1 MKKILLQLAVLLV
14 SPGVMCA
21 GDFKEYF
28 EGKHW
33 VREYYNEVIL
43 AKDRNVFLDYVSR
56 FKERPYE
63 FYYDLDYELYWYE
76 ELNRLG
82 DYCRF
87 FYSDFS
93 ERHCFDVLH
102 NIFSVKEITKLS
114 KDNFLVLVEKDG
126 LNISPTEYIES
137 LMYYGCDWSILKD
150 KDITDIDKLYVEFD
164 GDYLFIYAD
173 EAKTLLATY
182 CMYEED
188 EYSSFLEAVATNN
201 FDNMEFTF
209 PRHADGTC
217 DYDEDAWKSEK
228 KSVIGTNLR
237 TGKATTVKENLRV
250 HSDERTTSAV
260 RITLAA
266 GTPVEILGI
275 GGEETI
281 DGITSKWVHVKVM
294 PGIMGTDG
302 TYIKWGNVVG
312 WCFGGVVSDIEEVS
326 ESANALMSKT
336 AEPAE
341 MVALPEAAVSKP
353 APDLGKTATVTENLR
368 LRIDEQTTSDVVAT
382 LAAGTRVKV
391 LAPGRED
398 TIDGITSNWVQVS
411 VLGGAKD
418 KDGNTIEAGTVG
430 WLFGGYLSEME
441 SAESERVNEEASTAK
456 KSSALP
462 IVPIVASGAVLAVLF
477 LFKCITCIFALGFE
491 ERINIIL
498 LAVKKKKYE
507 KK

>member
-1 MKKILLQLAVLLV
+1 MKKILLQLAVLLF
-14 SPGVMCA
+14 SLGEICA
-21 GDFKEYF
+21 GDFEEYF

-43 AKDRNVFLDYVSR
+43 AKDRNVFLDYVPR

-76 ELNRLG
+76 ELDRLG

-102 NIFSVKEITKLS
+102 NIFSIKEITKLS

-188 EYSSFLEAVATNN
+188 EYSSFLEAVATND

-217 DYDEDAWKSEK
+217 DYDEGAWKSEK

-237 TGKATTVKENLRV
+237 TGKATTTKENLRV
-250 HSDERTTSAV
+250 HSVERTTSAV

-266 GTPVEILGI
+266 GTPVEILGV

-312 WCFGGVVSDIEEVS
+312 WCFGGVVSGMEGADA
-326 ESANALMSKT
+326 ANALMSKT
-336 AEPAE
+336 AEPAK
-341 MVALPEAAVSKP
+341 MGALPKAPISKSAPAV
-353 APDLGKTATVTENLR
+353 GKTATVTENLR
-368 LRIDEQTTSDVVAT
+368 LRTDDKTMAEVVTT

-398 TIDGITSNWVQVS
+398 TIDGIASNWVQVE
-411 VLGGAKD
+411 VLDGAKD
-418 KDGNTIEAGTVG
+418 KDGNAIEAGTVG
-430 WLFGGYLSEME
+430 WLFGGYLSE
-441 SAESERVNEEASTAK
+441 AESVESEMANEDVGAK
-456 KSSALP
+456 QNATLP
-462 IVPIVASGAVLAVLF
+462 ILPIAAGGAVLAVLLAVI
-477 LFKCITCIFALGFE
+477 LF
-491 ERINIIL
+491 
-498 LAVKKKKYE
+498 AVKKKKYE